1 MKRHKYLVVA
11 ICISFFS
18 VLLLVYVKNV
28 CSEVKVLPSDE
39 FSEKREYI
47 TQAKEKLD
55 ELGNKINE
63 LEEKVDKGGSKK
75 EASAKKT
82 INELREERAVLQIN
96 IEKLD
101 TVSKDKWKTARQEV
115 ESEMDE
121 LEKAYHKARHH
132 FGAE

>member
-1 MKRHKYLVVA
+1 MKRHKYPAVA

-28 CSEVKVLPSDE
+28 WSEVKVLPSDE

-47 TQAKEKLD
+47 MKAKEKLD
-55 ELGNKINE
+55 ELDKKINE
-63 LEEKVDKGGSKK
+63 LEEKADKDGSKK
-75 EASAKKT
+75 GANAKKT

>member
-1 MKRHKYLVVA
+1 MKRHKYLAVA

-28 CSEVKVLPSDE
+28 WSEVKVLPSDE

-47 TQAKEKLD
+47 MKAKEKLD
-55 ELGNKINE
+55 ELGKKINE
-63 LEEKVDKGGSKK
+63 LEEKVDKDGSKK
-75 EASAKKT
+75 EANAKKT

-132 FGAE
+132 FGSE